1 MNTTRKLISLLI
13 VIALLVTSA
22 IAAFAAGSGAG
33 TYEAGSSVTVGFNHA
48 NETGVEGTITFSNPG
63 IFAEDVKNLTPT
75 ITGTGVY
82 NAKTLTWMGWL
93 PSPGKLG
100 ISFNLTIKDTAK
112 AGETCTITHKY
123 TVSIDNG
130 MDISEE
136 RTESVT
142 ITVKAKPQP
151 SEPKP
156 TEPKPTQP
164 KPTEPKPTQP
174 KPTEPKPTEPKP
186 TQPGTNVD
194 YTELNEQIQVA
205 NGLSQGKYT
214 AESWKTFADALANAN
229 NHKWSKDQAAVDAAA
244 KKLQDAIAALAEMD
258 YSKLVAAMDKVTEL
272 TTNDE
277 LADLFRQLFE
287 ANAEGKQLLSS
298 GDQAAV
304 DAGAAKIEDLLKKI
318 AAKLEE
324 LGESEI
330 VYGDKEVEVE
340 VMPGDD
346 YCNIHM
352 HKVWPILFWISLALN
367 LCFIALVVIYFVR
380 KKQNQKDNTP
390 LVDYDISD
398 DEE

>member
-1 MNTTRKLISLLI
+1 MKTTRKLISLLI
-13 VIALLVTSA
+13 VIALLATSA

-33 TYEAGSSVTVGFNHA
+33 TYEAGSSVTVGFNYA

-63 IFAEDVKNLTPT
+63 LFVEDVNNLAPT

-82 NAKTLTWMGWL
+82 NAKTHVWMGWL
-93 PSPGKLG
+93 PSAGNIG
-100 ISFNLTIKDTAK
+100 INFKLTIKDTAK
-112 AGETCTITHKY
+112 AGESCTITHKY
-123 TVSIDNG
+123 TVTINNG
-130 MDISEE
+130 MDVSEE
-136 RTESVT
+136 RTESIT
-142 ITVKAKPQP
+142 ITAKAKPA
-151 SEPKP
+151 EPKP

-174 KPTEPKPTEPKP
+174 SVKI
-186 TQPGTNVD
+186 D
-194 YTELNEQIQVA
+194 FTELNEQIDVA

-214 AESWKTFADALANAN
+214 AESWNAVADALAKAKALKN
-229 NHKWSKDQAAVDAAA
+229 SKDQAAVDAAA
-244 KKLQDAIAALAEMD
+244 KALEAAIAALVEMD

-304 DAGAAKIEDLLKKI
+304 DAGAAKIQDLLDKI
-318 AAKLEE
+318 AAKLKE

-330 VYGDKEVEVE
+330 VYVDKEVEVE

-346 YCNIHM
+346 FCNIHM

-380 KKQNQKDNTP
+380 KKQNQTDNTP

>member
-1 MNTTRKLISLLI
+1 MKTTRKLIAFLI
-13 VIALLVTSA
+13 VLSIMLTTAT
-22 IAAFAAGSGAG
+22 AAFAAGSGTG
-33 TYEAGSSVTVGFNHA
+33 TYEAGSSVTVSFNYA
-48 NETGVEGTITFSNPG
+48 NEVGVNGTITFSNPG
-63 IFAEDVKNLTPT
+63 IFVEDVNKLTPVMTPSTALYNPQKHMWIGDLAAPGT
-75 ITGTGVY
+75 I
-82 NAKTLTWMGWL
+82 
-93 PSPGKLG
+93 S

-130 MDISEE
+130 MDVSEE

-142 ITVKAKPQP
+142 ITVKAKPV
-151 SEPKP
+151 
-156 TEPKPTQP
+156 T
-164 KPTEPKPTQP
+164 P

-186 TQPGTNVD
+186 TQPSVKID
-194 YTELNEQIQVA
+194 YTELNEQIDVA
-205 NGLSQGKYT
+205 SGLNMGKYT
-214 AESWKTFADALANAN
+214 AESWNAVADALAKAKALKN
-229 NHKWSKDQAAVDAAA
+229 SKDQAAVDAAA
-244 KKLQDAIAALAEMD
+244 KALEAAIAALVEMD

-304 DAGAAKIEDLLKKI
+304 DAGAAKIQDLLDKI
-318 AAKLEE
+318 AAKLKE

-330 VYGDKEVEVE
+330 VYVDKEVEVE

-380 KKQNQKDNTP
+380 KKQNQTDNTP

>member
-1 MNTTRKLISLLI
+1 MKTTRKLISLLI
-13 VIALLVTSA
+13 VVAILAASA
-22 IAAFAAGSGAG
+22 IAAFAAGGGAG
-33 TYEAGSSVTVGFNHA
+33 TYEAGSSVTVGFSYA

-63 IFAEDVKNLTPT
+63 LFVEDVNNLSPT

-82 NAKTLTWMGWL
+82 NPKAQTWMGWL
-93 PSPGKLG
+93 PSAGNIG
-100 ISFNLTIKDTAK
+100 ISFKLTIKDTAE

-123 TVSIDNG
+123 TVTIDNG
-130 MDISEE
+130 MDVSEE

-142 ITVKAKPQP
+142 VTVKAKPA
-151 SEPKP
+151 E
-156 TEPKPTQP
+156 
-164 KPTEPKPTQP
+164 P

-186 TQPGTNVD
+186 TEPGVKID
-194 YTELNEQIQVA
+194 YTELNEQIDVA

-214 AESWKTFADALANAN
+214 AESWKAFADALANAN

-244 KKLQDAIAALAEMD
+244 KKLQDAIAALVEMD
-258 YSKLVAAMDKVTEL
+258 YSKLVAAMDKVTKL
-272 TTNDE
+272 AADDE
-277 LADLFRQLFE
+277 LAELFRQLYE

-298 GDQAAV
+298 SDQAAV
-304 DAGAAKIEDLLKKI
+304 DAGAAKILDLLEKI

-324 LGESEI
+324 LNKVEI
-330 VYGDKEVEVE
+330 VEVEKEVEVP
-340 VMPGDD
+340 VMPSDD